1 MKQSHIEK
9 YFKQKE
15 FSLIDIICFVIA
27 LMALI
32 VSTFVWGGLPIGMP
46 IFILSVA
53 VLIISRSSRIKD
65 GEIDGVVDNFAEQ
78 NAIDK
83 SEKNI
88 IAAFDLKAEYK
99 MLGKD
104 GKPRS
109 SVYTISSFEFCEELL
124 KIKVYKL
131 NLVTEEMTMSV
142 YSVIDRSKISLVE
155 EDVKVGGKS
164 KNVKYLV
171 CADFEDMIPIH
182 TNDVNAEKLIEKICK

>member
-15 FSLIDIICFVIA
+15 FSLIDIICLVIA

-65 GEIDGVVDNFAEQ
+65 SEIDGVVDNFAEQ

-88 IAAFDLKAEYK
+88 LPDNHQTLWGSGA
-99 MLGKD
+99 
-104 GKPRS
+104 
-109 SVYTISSFEFCEELL
+109 
-124 KIKVYKL
+124 
-131 NLVTEEMTMSV
+131 
-142 YSVIDRSKISLVE
+142 
-155 EDVKVGGKS
+155 GGLS
-164 KNVKYLV
+164 
-171 CADFEDMIPIH
+171 
-182 TNDVNAEKLIEKICK
+182 